1 MRPLLIALSALL
13 LVAGLAALWLYRT
26 ALAALDAPLTIE
38 QATVFAIEP
47 GSSMGTVSAA
57 LEEQGLIEDGRPLY
71 WYARLTDRAR
81 LLRAGEYEL
90 TPELSGRDLLERFV
104 SGDVLLHGVT
114 FIEGWTAAEAIAAV
128 QAHEAVRPA
137 LDPADPAAILA
148 ALGADEGHIEGLFFP
163 STYRFPRGSSD
174 LDILRQ
180 AYALMRSELAAAWD
194 ERREPLPFDTP
205 YQALI
210 LASIIEKETGRAD
223 EREQIAGVFVRRLQR
238 GMRLQTDP
246 TVIYGIGPE
255 FDGNIRRRDLTRD
268 TPYNTYTRGGL
279 PPTPIALSGRE
290 SMRAAVTPA
299 DGDTLYFVATGE
311 PDGSHYFS
319 RTLDEHE
326 AAVRRYL
333 VRLRQSR
340 R

>member
-1 MRPLLIALSALL
+1 MRPLLSALTALL
-13 LVAGLAALWLYRT
+13 LVATLAAWWLYRS
-26 ALAALDAPLTIE
+26 AMAALDAPLELE
-38 QATVFAIEP
+38 QTAVFAIEP

-57 LEEQGLIEDGRPLY
+57 LEQQGYVADGRPLY

-81 LLRAGEYEL
+81 LLQAGEYEL
-90 TPELSGRDLLERFV
+90 TPDLSARDALERFV

-114 FIEGWTAAEAIAAV
+114 LIEGWTAAEAIAAV
-128 QAHEAVRPA
+128 QAHEAVRPV
-137 LDPADPAAILA
+137 LDADDPAAVVA
-148 ALGADEGHIEGLFFP
+148 ALGADEDHIEGLFFP
-163 STYRFPRGSSD
+163 STYRFARGSSD

-180 AYALMRSELAAAWD
+180 AYALMRSELAAAWR

-205 YQALI
+205 YEALI

-223 EREQIAGVFVRRLQR
+223 EREQIAGVFVRRLER

-246 TVIYGIGPE
+246 TVIYGIGPD
-255 FDGNIRRRDLTRD
+255 FDGDIRRRDLTRD
-268 TPYNTYTRGGL
+268 TPYNTYTRSGL

-299 DGDTLYFVATGE
+299 DGDTLFFVATGE

-326 AAVRRYL
+326 AAVQRYL
-333 VRLRQSR
+333 ARLRQSR